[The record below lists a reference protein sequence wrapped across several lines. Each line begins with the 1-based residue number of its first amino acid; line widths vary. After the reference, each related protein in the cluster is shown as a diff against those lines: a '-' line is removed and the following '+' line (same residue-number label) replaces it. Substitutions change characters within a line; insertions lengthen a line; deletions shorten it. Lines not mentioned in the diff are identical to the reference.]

1 MIARL
6 VVTRGLGMITIQDL
20 GRVGHMHEA
29 VPPSGALVRER
40 LIAANRAV
48 HNPDDAPAL
57 EVLGEVT
64 IRVEAIDGERELDAA
79 SDTGGATAV
88 TIGGEMT
95 VASAPR
101 RVAYLAIRGGFAAP
115 RVMGGRGALL
125 SAGLGAL
132 VRTGHVLTTAGLARV
147 APPRIG
153 KAALG
158 SAGASAAHDD
168 ADPPITIIAGPD
180 LHAFSPDALAIL
192 TSSPYRIQP
201 TSDRVGTRLAGPVI
215 PRSAAPEVSR
225 PMVIGAL
232 EVPRDGQPIVLGP
245 EHPTTGGYPI
255 VAVVASADLGR
266 LFSLPLGGSVRF
278 TAR

>member
-1 MIARL
+1 
-6 VVTRGLGMITIQDL
+6 MITIQDL
-20 GRVGHMHEA
+20 GRAGHMHEA

-40 LIAANRAV
+40 LIGANRAV

-64 IRVEAIDGERELDAA
+64 IRVDAIEGIEEIEEIETVNVA
-79 SDTGGATAV
+79 SDTIAV
-88 TIGGEMT
+88 RAMGIGEEMT

-101 RVAYLAIRGGFAAP
+101 RVAYLAVRGGFAAP
-115 RVMGGRGALL
+115 RVLGGRGALL
-125 SAGLGAL
+125 SAGLGEL
-132 VRTGHVLTTAGLARV
+132 VRTGHALTTAGLARV
-147 APPRIG
+147 APPRM
-153 KAALG
+153 A
-158 SAGASAAHDD
+158 AGAASAPAAVD
-168 ADPPITIIAGPD
+168 ADADRPIRLMPGPD
-180 LHAFSPDALAIL
+180 LHAFTADALDVL

-201 TSDRVGTRLAGPVI
+201 TSDRVGTRLTGPAI
-215 PRSAAPEVSR
+215 PRSAAPEVTR

-266 LFSLPLGGSVRF
+266 LFSIPLGGTVRF
-278 TAR
+278 CF